1 MALYKLVNGIQ
12 VECSS
17 DEASSIE
24 AEWIANA
31 LKKENHE
38 KNFGYKD
45 KRRKLYPSVEDQ
57 LEMIYDDKINDTTT
71 WVDAITAIN
80 NLYPKPKE

>member
-1 MALYKLVNGIQ
+1 MALYKLVDGINIQ
-12 VECSS
+12 MSAEE
-17 DEASSIE
+17 EASIRS
-24 AEWIANA
+24 EWAAND

-45 KRRKLYPSVEDQ
+45 KRKKLYPSIEDQ
-57 LEMIYDDKINDTTT
+57 LEMIYDDKINNTTT